1 MPGCQRRTSGYA
13 KLNFTM
19 VCRPAPKVIFQD
31 SVPVAWYFT
40 SLKNNQVSWAA
51 GAGFAMHYAWRTLH
65 ILDAQS
71 THIGCKGLHSQGW
84 WLCCCTAHPHAELNN
99 RLLHRVGFTAEHFSS
114 AKRVSLLHF
123 VLLIRA
129 GCAWVMQILRK
140 RQPAIGPVMC
150 EAFMAG
156 RVSAHRAGWAQVW
169 VMARG
174 GEMHKLKWQWQAT
187 KAVHGACRERVIV
200 WMWMCI

>member
-1 MPGCQRRTSGYA
+1 
-13 KLNFTM
+13 M
-19 VCRPAPKVIFQD
+19 V
-31 SVPVAWYFT
+31 Y
-40 SLKNNQVSWAA
+40 
-51 GAGFAMHYAWRTLH
+51 FAMHHAGRTLLM
-65 ILDAQS
+65 LDAQS

-174 GEMHKLKWQWQAT
+174 GEMHERKWQWQAT
-187 KAVHGACRERVIV
+187 EAVHGACRERIIV
-200 WMWMCI
+200 WMWMCIKGLGMTLAGSKRSCCGSCCCCSWCCHLHQLPLLPSLLPRPPPAHPTG